1 MIRSTDITSSTEL
14 RQNLRVYL
22 DRLKSTGRPLYIT
35 TNGETDAVMLSPV
48 AFDELVEKLEL
59 AESLAA
65 IDRSMKDIKAGRVR
79 DFREG
84 IRSIADKLGLKLD
97 EIPDRPM

>member
-14 RQNLRVYL
+14 RQNLRVHL
-22 DRLKSTGRPLYIT
+22 DRLKTTGRPLYIT
-35 TNGETDAVMLSPV
+35 TNGETEAIMLST
-48 AFDELVEKLEL
+48 ATFDELIEKLEL
-59 AESLAA
+59 AESLAT
-65 IDRSMKDIKAGRVR
+65 IDRSMEDIKAGRVR

-97 EIPDRPM
+97 P